1 MDGDLQK
8 VSKEFQKYSD
18 FLIRLN
24 KIVAETEAEIDA
36 DDPEW
41 RHREHINLYGLP

>member
-1 MDGDLQK
+1 MDGEIAK
-8 VSKEFQKYSD
+8 VTKDFEKYSD

-36 DDPEW
+36 EDPDW
-41 RHREHINLYGLP
+41 RIREQINLYGLP